1 MAESRIIDM
10 GAYVAPGIELIY
22 ERAPGEFRGQ
32 WQTLQQYLTVAHPQS
47 ALGDRSTPHLALTHD
62 GRRPQCPVWD
72 DAAATTWNGASHPIE
87 PGVLHDNAR
96 GRLQAMDERGIDVQ
110 VLSPGSTIVATRWL
124 ASNLAAGV
132 LGAFNQYAL
141 AYCGEDPRRLKAVVQ
156 LHGGEPEWSA
166 AELRELAGRDAVAA
180 ATLWLPAKVAPDDR
194 RFLPI
199 WHVLEETGVP
209 LLHRPSVCTPVW
221 DPRRMIAFL
230 AYTGILERFPSIR
243 IAFGETSL
251 AWVPSWLDHV
261 EQVAGSD
268 VRHAVAAGRIF
279 ATVGLGDDA
288 DMIAR
293 AASELGEEALLWQS
307 HFPYRRADAPA
318 AAIDY
323 ARNALAFLESSA
335 ARSASASSAG

>member
-1 MAESRIIDM
+1 MGGLKTIDM
-10 GAYVAPGIELIY
+10 DAYVAPGIELIY
-22 ERAPGEFRGQ
+22 ERAPGELRGQ
-32 WQTLQQYLTVAHPQS
+32 WENLQRYLTVAHPQ
-47 ALGDRSTPHLALTHD
+47 AGLGDRATSHLALTVE
-62 GRRPQCPVWD
+62 GRRPRSAVWD
-72 DAAATTWNGASHPIE
+72 DPAAWTDASGPLE
-87 PGVLHDNAR
+87 AGVLHDNAA
-96 GRLQAMDERGIDVQ
+96 GRLRAMDALGIGVQ
-110 VLSPGSTIVATRWL
+110 LLSPGSTLAATRWL
-124 ASNLAAGV
+124 PSNLGAGV
-132 LGAFNQYAL
+132 LGAYNAYAL
-141 AYCGEDPRRLKAVVQ
+141 AYCAEDPGRLKTVVQ